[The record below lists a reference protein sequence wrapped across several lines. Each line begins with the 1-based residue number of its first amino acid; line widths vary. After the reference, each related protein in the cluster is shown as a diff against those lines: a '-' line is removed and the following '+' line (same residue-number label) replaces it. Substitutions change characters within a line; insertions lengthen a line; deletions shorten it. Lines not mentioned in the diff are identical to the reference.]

1 MRSKLRHCMEKPR
14 KILHK
19 ARDFYVKSMED
30 CASKGGYGG
39 VVGCPT
45 AQVSRLPRS
54 FSVNYSKSR
63 NNEKFR
69 EFLAAMSKK
78 MGTEMDLNARE
89 EELRQQKMENYGA
102 VKRCYTSVGLGKIGR
117 IDEDRPCYFEED
129 MLYARSRSYA
139 AKEQF
144 QFF

>member
-1 MRSKLRHCMEKPR
+1 MEKPR

-30 CASKGGYGG
+30 CASKVGYGG

-78 MGTEMDLNARE
+78 MGTEMD
-89 EELRQQKMENYGA
+89 KMENYGA

>member
-1 MRSKLRHCMEKPR
+1 MEKPR

-30 CASKGGYGG
+30 CASKVGYGG

-45 AQVSRLPRS
+45 AQLSRLPRS

-63 NNEKFR
+63 NDV
-69 EFLAAMSKK
+69 SKK
-78 MGTEMDLNARE
+78 MGNQMDLNARE